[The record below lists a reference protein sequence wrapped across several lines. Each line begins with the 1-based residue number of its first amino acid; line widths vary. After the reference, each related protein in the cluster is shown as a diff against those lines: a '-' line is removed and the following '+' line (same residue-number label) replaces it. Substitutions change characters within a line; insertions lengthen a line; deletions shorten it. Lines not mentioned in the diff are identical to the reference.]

1 MAMSKG
7 FRVLEKSKPPSP
19 HSVLLEHRNKP
30 ETLLFESQAVAV
42 LSAQETEIVRKQYT
56 KVLDA
61 YGCLGVLQLNAG
73 DSSLLYLVMVTG
85 CFSVGKILDSEIFRI
100 TQTQF
105 VSLQY
110 QPTNEDKVAEIRK
123 VLNSGTFYFSFSN
136 AGAVAGP
143 ATIVQPFGFD
153 VTLSAQRRRRTNE
166 TDNRF
171 FWNRML
177 FIHLMRFGV
186 ECNFWLLKAMCGS
199 VEIRTVYAGSKQARA
214 AIISRLS
221 CERAGTRFN
230 VRGTN
235 DEGCVANFVETEQCI
250 YLDNEITSYVQ
261 TRGSVPLFWEQP
273 GVQVGSHK
281 VKLSRGF
288 EASRA
293 AFDRHMRSMK
303 ARYGQQAIINL
314 LGTSLIGSKEG
325 EAMLSNE
332 FQRHHRESEHSDVP
346 HLVFDYHQECRGG
359 NTVALSKL
367 RQKIDA
373 TSADFGMFYAIGDS
387 VYREQHGAIRTNC
400 LDCLDRTNCVQT
412 YIGLEMLNEQIAL
425 MAALADKKQQMSS
438 RFEEVFRQMWINN
451 GNEVSKIYAG
461 TGAIQGGSKLMDG
474 ARSAARTIQNN
485 LLDNSKQEAIDVLL
499 VGSTLSSELADRARI
514 LLPSNMLHAPTP
526 VLREMC
532 KRYEEYVNPLVFRVA
547 CGTYNVNGGKHFR
560 SVAYKDVSLADWLLD
575 CHRLARSRSL
585 VDFSQVDDSNEPPVD
600 IFAIGFQE
608 IVDLNASNIVAAS
621 SDNAKAWA
629 EELQKVVSR
638 DHEYVLL
645 TYQQLVGVCLYI
657 YIRPQHAQYIR
668 DVAIDCVKTGLGGAT
683 GNKGA
688 AAIRFVLHGTSVC
701 FVCAHFAAG
710 QSQVVERNADYAEIT
725 RKIAFPMGRSL
736 KSHDYIFWCGDFNY
750 RIDMDKDEL
759 RDALKQS
766 PNDLTAVLQYD
777 QLRIQQNAGSV
788 FNEFLEG
795 EITFPPTYKYDLF
808 SDDYDTSEKCRAPAW
823 TDRVLWRRRKQS
835 PDADRHPGWNPG
847 RLVHYGRAELKQSDH
862 RPVIA
867 MIDIEVHYID
877 PQRRSAVFS
886 DVIRDLGP
894 LDGTILI
901 QACNSSSGG
910 GGGGGV
916 TADSGDE
923 DEGSIY
929 DENLMAAL
937 IQELTQIGE
946 VTLVRFVGDTM
957 WVTFRDGQSA
967 LTAAQKRSVL
977 VCGVQL
983 SIKLKTENWVEQVEK
998 EILLCTPNTV
1008 SFCDGSQSSGDYN
1021 SLGIPEIPARP
1032 KSPPSVQPQSTRA
1045 GPPSRP
1051 PLPKSPQAS
1060 PKHQPQQHHHQHH
1073 PRAGVISLGPEVLLA
1088 SKLQQQQKVPPPV
1101 PAIPCPPQRPTPPV
1115 EEYASSS
1122 PVPISPCHGTG
1133 QPGSIPPP
1141 VDTGAIYEEIN
1152 DDIPVPEQ
1160 PRGPPPPPP
1169 RCDVYDLDVVS
1180 NSGNSKTTT
1189 NKSSPPGTSGSSGAG
1204 SPLSAGG
1211 SNAVNNAPLSSGPPK
1226 GAPPPL
1232 PMRRGAPPPIPNRS
1246 GGPPPLPARPNNP

>member
-1 MAMSKG
+1 MSKG

-19 HSVLLEHRNKP
+19 HSVLLEHRNKT

-85 CFSVGKILDSEIFRI
+85 CFSVGKILDNEVFRI

-110 QPTNEDKVAEIRK
+110 QPTNEDRISEIRK
-123 VLNSGTFYFSFSN
+123 VLNSGTFYFSFQN
-136 AGAVAGP
+136 PAATGGNVQPLQQQQGAGAYN
-143 ATIVQPFGFD
+143 FD
-153 VTLSAQRRRRTNE
+153 ITLSAQRRRRTTD

-177 FIHLMRFGV
+177 FIHMLRFGV

-214 AIISRLS
+214 SIISRLS

-250 YLDNEITSYVQ
+250 YLDSEVSSYLQ

-288 EASRA
+288 ESSRS
-293 AFDRHMRSMK
+293 AFDRHMATMK
-303 ARYGQQAIINL
+303 ARYGKQAIINL

-332 FQRHHRESEHSDVP
+332 FQRHHKESNHMDVP
-346 HLVFDYHQECRGG
+346 HIVFDYHQECRGG
-359 NTVALSKL
+359 NTGALSKL
-367 RQKIDA
+367 KAKIDA
-373 TSADFGMFYAIGDS
+373 MCADYGLFHALGDS
-387 VYREQHGAIRTNC
+387 VFREQKGTIRTNC

-412 YIGLEMLNEQIAL
+412 YIGLEMLNEQISQMSAL
-425 MAALADKKQQMSS
+425 SDKKQQISS

-532 KRYEEYVNPLVFRVA
+532 RRYEEFVNPLEIRIA

-585 VDFSQVDDSNEPPVD
+585 VDVSHPEDTNEPPIDV
-600 IFAIGFQE
+600 FAIGFQE

-629 EELQKVVSR
+629 EELQKVISR
-638 DHEYVLL
+638 DEEYVLL

-688 AAIRFVLHGTSVC
+688 AAIRFVIHGTSIC

-750 RIDMDKDEL
+750 RIDMEKDEL
-759 RDALKQS
+759 KDLLKQGDIGS
-766 PNDLTAVLQYD
+766 VLQYD
-777 QLRIQQNAGSV
+777 QLRIQQNTGSV
-788 FNEFLEG
+788 FNEFFEG
-795 EITFPPTYKYDLF
+795 EISFPPTYKYDLF

-835 PDADRHPGWNPG
+835 PDADKHPNWHPG

-867 MIDIEVHYID
+867 IIDVEICKID
-877 PQRRSAVFS
+877 KQRRSQVFS
-886 DVIRDLGP
+886 DVIKDLGP
-894 LDGTILI
+894 PDGTILI
-901 QACNSSSGG
+901 QATNPSSNS
-910 GGGGGV
+910 
-916 TADSGDE
+916 DSGDE
-923 DEGSIY
+923 DDGSIY
-929 DENLMAAL
+929 DENLMSAL

-967 LTAAQKRSVL
+967 LTAAQKQFVQ
-977 VCGVQL
+977 VCGVNL
-983 SIKLKTENWVEQVEK
+983 VIKLKTENWIQRVEK
-998 EILLCTPNTV
+998 EISLCTPNTV
-1008 SFCDGSQSSGDYN
+1008 SFCDSQVGDYN
-1021 SLGIPEIPARP
+1021 SLGIPEVPSRP
-1032 KSPPSVQPQSTRA
+1032 KSPPNVQQAPLRPA
-1045 GPPSRP
+1045 PPGRP

-1060 PKHQPQQHHHQHH
+1060 PKHQPTQHHHH
-1073 PRAGVISLGPEVLLA
+1073 PKAGVISLGAEVLMA
-1088 SKLQQQQKVPPPV
+1088 SKLHQKPAVPPAPLV
-1101 PAIPCPPQRPTPPV
+1101 PPASKTTPPI

-1122 PVPISPCHGTG
+1122 PILGSSAHGSAVNTP
-1133 QPGSIPPP
+1133 QQE
-1141 VDTGAIYEEIN
+1141 TGAIYEEIN
-1152 DDIPVPEQ
+1152 DDIAMPE

-1169 RCDVYDLDVVS
+1169 RCDVYDLDVIS
-1180 NSGNSKTTT
+1180 SSSSSKTPQSSGAKT
-1189 NKSSPPGTSGSSGAG
+1189 SPPGTSGSNSGAG
-1204 SPLSAGG
+1204 SPQGPMTPVSQ
-1211 SNAVNNAPLSSGPPK
+1211 GPPK
-1226 GAPPPL
+1226 TNPPPL
-1232 PMRRGAPPPIPNRS
+1232 PVRRSVPPPIPNRS
-1246 GGPPPLPARPNNP
+1246 GGAPPLPARPNNQ

>member
-136 AGAVAGP
+136 VAGSGGGGTGP
-143 ATIVQPFGFD
+143 TIAQPFGFD
-153 VTLSAQRRRRTNE
+153 VTLSAQRRRRTRE

-177 FIHLMRFGV
+177 FIHLLRFGV

-288 EASRA
+288 EASRS
-293 AFDRHMRSMK
+293 AFDRHMRTMK
-303 ARYGQQAIINL
+303 ARYGQQAIVNL

-332 FQRHHRESEHSDVP
+332 FQRHHRESEHTDVP

-373 TSADFGMFYAIGDS
+373 TCADFGMFYAIGDA
-387 VYREQHGAIRTNC
+387 VYREQRGAIRTNC

-412 YIGLEMLNEQIAL
+412 YIGLEMLNEQITL

-638 DHEYVLL
+638 DREYVLL

-688 AAIRFVLHGTSVC
+688 AAIRFVLHGTSIC

-710 QSQVVERNADYAEIT
+710 QSQVAERNADYAEIT

-759 RDALKQS
+759 REALKQS
-766 PNDLTAVLQYD
+766 PHDLTAVLQYD

-795 EITFPPTYKYDLF
+795 EISFPPTYKYDLF

-877 PQRRSAVFS
+877 PERRSTVFG

-894 LDGTILI
+894 PDGTILI
-901 QACNSSSGG
+901 QACSPSAAG
-910 GGGGGV
+910 
-916 TADSGDE
+916 TDSGDE

-1008 SFCDGSQSSGDYN
+1008 SFCDGSQTGGDYN

-1032 KSPPSVQPQSTRA
+1032 KSPPSVPQQPSARP

-1060 PKHQPQQHHHQHH
+1060 PKHQPQQQQHHHHH
-1073 PRAGVISLGPEVLLA
+1073 PRAGVISLGPEILMA
-1088 SKLQQQQKVPPPV
+1088 SKLQQQQQPKVPPAV
-1101 PAIPCPPQRPTPPV
+1101 PCPPQRPTPPV

-1122 PVPISPCHGTG
+1122 PVPSSPTHGPG
-1133 QPGSIPPP
+1133 QQQPGSSNLPP

-1169 RCDVYDLDVVS
+1169 RSDVYDLDVVS
-1180 NSGNSKTTT
+1180 NSTNSSSKSAPT
-1189 NKSSPPGTSGSSGAG
+1189 KSSPPGTSGSSGAG
-1204 SPLSAGG
+1204 SPSSTTGG
-1211 SNAVNNAPLSSGPPK
+1211 NGVLPPSGPPK

>member
-19 HSVLLEHRNKP
+19 HSVLLEHRNKS

-85 CFSVGKILDSEIFRI
+85 CFSVGKILDNEIFRI

-110 QPTNEDKVAEIRK
+110 QPTNEDRISEIRK
-123 VLNSGTFYFSFSN
+123 VLNSGTFYFSFANPAPSN
-136 AGAVAGP
+136 S
-143 ATIVQPFGFD
+143 VQLASGGFNFD
-153 VTLSAQRRRRTNE
+153 ITLSAQRRRRTTK

-177 FIHLMRFGV
+177 FIHMLRFGV

-250 YLDNEITSYVQ
+250 YLDNEVSSYIQ
-261 TRGSVPLFWEQP
+261 SRGSVPLFWEQP

-288 EASRA
+288 EASRC
-293 AFDRHMRSMK
+293 AFDRHMTTMK
-303 ARYGQQAIINL
+303 SRYGKQAIINL

-332 FQRHHRESEHSDVP
+332 FQRHHRESDHTDVP
-346 HLVFDYHQECRGG
+346 HIVFDYHQECRGG
-359 NTVALSKL
+359 NTSALSKL
-367 RQKIDA
+367 KAKIDA
-373 TSADFGMFYAIGDS
+373 MCSDYGLFHAIGDS
-387 VYREQHGAIRTNC
+387 VFREQKGTIRTNC

-412 YIGLEMLNEQIAL
+412 YIGLEILNEQITQMSAL
-425 MAALADKKQQMSS
+425 SDKKQQIAS
-438 RFEEVFRQMWINN
+438 RFEEIFRQMWINN

-485 LLDNSKQEAIDVLL
+485 LLDSSKQEAIDVLL

-532 KRYEEYVNPLVFRVA
+532 RRYEEFVNPLDLRIA

-575 CHRLARSRSL
+575 CHRLARSKSL
-585 VDFSQVDDSNEPPVD
+585 VDVSHPEESKEPPIDV
-600 IFAIGFQE
+600 FAIGFQE

-629 EELQKVVSR
+629 EELQKVISR
-638 DHEYVLL
+638 DEEYVLL

-657 YIRPQHAQYIR
+657 YIRPKHAQHIR

-688 AAIRFVLHGTSVC
+688 AAIRFVIHGTSIC

-710 QSQVVERNADYAEIT
+710 QSQVAERNADYAEIT

-750 RIDMDKDEL
+750 RIDMEKDEL
-759 RDALKQS
+759 KDTLKQG
-766 PNDLTAVLQYD
+766 DIGAVLQYD
-777 QLRIQQNAGSV
+777 QLRIQQNTGSV
-788 FNEFLEG
+788 FNDFLEG
-795 EITFPPTYKYDLF
+795 EISFPPTYKYDLF

-835 PDADRHPGWNPG
+835 PDADKHPNWNPG
-847 RLVHYGRAELKQSDH
+847 ILVHYGRAELKQSDH

-867 MIDIEVHYID
+867 IIDIDICKID
-877 PQRRSAVFS
+877 QQRRSQVFN

-894 LDGTILI
+894 PDGTILI
-901 QACNSSSGG
+901 QATNVSGN
-910 GGGGGV
+910 
-916 TADSGDE
+916 TDSGDE

-929 DENLMAAL
+929 DENLMSAL

-967 LTAAQKRSVL
+967 LTAAQKQFVQ
-977 VCGVQL
+977 VCGVNL
-983 SIKLKTENWVEQVEK
+983 AIKLKTENWIQRVEK

-1008 SFCDGSQSSGDYN
+1008 TFCDSQIGDYN
-1021 SLGIPEIPARP
+1021 SLGIPEVPSRP
-1032 KSPPSVQPQSTRA
+1032 KSPPNLQQAPLRPA
-1045 GPPSRP
+1045 PPNRP

-1060 PKHQPQQHHHQHH
+1060 PKHQPHHHH
-1073 PRAGVISLGPEVLLA
+1073 PKAGVISLGAEVLMA
-1088 SKLQQQQKVPPPV
+1088 SKLHQKPAVPPAPLV
-1101 PAIPCPPQRPTPPV
+1101 PTSATTKTTPPV

-1122 PVPISPCHGTG
+1122 PILGSPAHGSSLGNTPS
-1133 QPGSIPPP
+1133 Q
-1141 VDTGAIYEEIN
+1141 DTGAIYEEIN
-1152 DDIPVPEQ
+1152 DDIAIPE

-1169 RCDVYDLDVVS
+1169 RCDVYDLDVIS
-1180 NSGNSKTTT
+1180 NNKS
-1189 NKSSPPGTSGSSGAG
+1189 NKSSPPGTSGGSSGAS
-1204 SPLSAGG
+1204 SPQ
-1211 SNAVNNAPLSSGPPK
+1211 SSVPACASQAPPK
-1226 GAPPPL
+1226 TNPPPL
-1232 PMRRGAPPPIPNRS
+1232 PVRRGVPPPIPNRS
-1246 GGPPPLPARPNNP
+1246 GGAPPLPARPNNP

>member
-110 QPTNEDKVAEIRK
+110 QPTSEDKVSEIRK
-123 VLNSGTFYFSFSN
+123 VLNSGTFYFSFAAP
-136 AGAVAGP
+136 AGGGQQ
-143 ATIVQPFGFD
+143 QPVSVGFD
-153 VTLSAQRRRRTNE
+153 ITLSAQRRRRTQE

-177 FIHLMRFGV
+177 FIHMLRFGV
-186 ECNFWLLKAMCGS
+186 ECNFWLLRAMCGS

-214 AIISRLS
+214 SIISRLS

-230 VRGTN
+230 VRGSN

-250 YLDNEITSYVQ
+250 YLDNEITSFVQ

-293 AFDRHMRSMK
+293 AFDRHMRTMK
-303 ARYGQQAIINL
+303 ARYGQQAIVNL

-332 FQRHHRESEHSDVP
+332 FQRHHRESEHTDVP

-359 NTVALSKL
+359 NTTALAKL
-367 RQKIDA
+367 RQRIDA
-373 TSADFGMFYAIGDS
+373 TCGDLGIFYAVGDA
-387 VYREQHGAIRTNC
+387 VYREQRGTLRTNC

-412 YIGLEMLNEQIAL
+412 YIGLEMLGDQIAL
-425 MAALADKKQQMSS
+425 MAALADKKQQMGS

-532 KRYEEYVNPLVFRVA
+532 KRYEEYVNPLAFRVA

-560 SVAYKDVSLADWLLD
+560 SVAYKDVSLSDWLLD

-585 VDFSQVDDSNEPPVD
+585 VDFSQVEDTNEPPVD

-638 DHEYVLL
+638 DREYVLL

-657 YIRPQHAQYIR
+657 YIRPEHAQHIR

-759 RDALKQS
+759 REALRQS
-766 PNDLTAVLQYD
+766 PHDLTAVLQYD
-777 QLRIQQNAGSV
+777 QLRIQQNAGAV

-847 RLVHYGRAELKQSDH
+847 RLVHYGRAELKTSDH

-867 MIDIEVHYID
+867 LIDIEVHQID
-877 PQRRSAVFS
+877 QQRRATVFG

-894 LDGTILI
+894 LDGTVLI
-901 QACNSSSGG
+901 QATNPSPSGIQ
-910 GGGGGV
+910 GV
-916 TADSGDE
+916 DSGDE

-967 LTAAQKRSVL
+967 LIAAQKRSVQ
-977 VCGVQL
+977 VCGVPL
-983 SIKLKTENWVEQVEK
+983 SIRLKTENWVEQVEK
-998 EILLCTPNTV
+998 EIQLCTPNTV
-1008 SFCDGSQSSGDYN
+1008 SFCEGSLSGTGDYN
-1021 SLGIPEIPARP
+1021 SLGIPEVPARP
-1032 KSPPSVQPQSTRA
+1032 KSPPTTAPGGAPARP

-1060 PKHQPQQHHHQHH
+1060 PKHQSHHHHN
-1073 PRAGVISLGPEVLLA
+1073 PRAGVISLGQQLL
-1088 SKLQQQQKVPPPV
+1088 QQKVSNV
-1101 PAIPCPPQRPTPPV
+1101 PLVPGPPPQRPTPPV
-1115 EEYASSS
+1115 EEYACSS
-1122 PVPISPCHGTG
+1122 PITAGSPLHGGGAAVPNYS
-1133 QPGSIPPP
+1133 SA

-1152 DDIPVPEQ
+1152 EDLVVPEQ

-1169 RCDVYDLDVVS
+1169 ARSDVYDLDVVS
-1180 NSGNSKTTT
+1180 NSSSSKSTT

-1204 SPLSAGG
+1204 SPQSSTTA
-1211 SNAVNNAPLSSGPPK
+1211 AASGPPK
-1226 GAPPPL
+1226 GVPPPL